1 VSRFHGAA
9 AAIGAAWG
17 AAGYAV
23 LWGLTPIVVH
33 RPFVVSF
40 LGTVLLAPVRVVLFG
55 IRIVE
60 ERIVDSPLDFSA
72 NHGWIG
78 FLSAAVGAALVV
90 GSFVVA
96 RWGRRTW
103 PGRRLEA
110 RSGRPAGRRRPAPR

>member
-1 VSRFHGAA
+1 MSRFHVAA

-23 LWGLTPIVVH
+23 LWGFTPIVVH

-96 RWGRRTW
+96 RWGRRTLA
-103 PGRRLEA
+103 RASA
-110 RSGRPAGRRRPAPR
+110 RS

>member
-1 VSRFHGAA
+1 VSGLQVAA

-40 LGTVLLAPVRVVLFG
+40 VGTMLLAPVRVVLLG

-60 ERIVDSPLDFSA
+60 ERVVESPLDFSG

-78 FLSAAVGAALVV
+78 LLAAAVGAALVV
-90 GSFVVA
+90 GTLEVA
-96 RWGRRTW
+96 RWGRRTLS
-103 PGRRLEA
+103 RRSA
-110 RSGRPAGRRRPAPR
+110 RS

>member
-1 VSRFHGAA
+1 VSRLHLVG

-23 LWGLTPIVVH
+23 LWGFTPIVVH

-55 IRIVE
+55 IRLVE
-60 ERIVDSPLDFSA
+60 ERVVKSPLDFST

-78 FLSAAVGAALVV
+78 ILSAAVGAALVV

-96 RWGRRTW
+96 RWGRRTLAA
-103 PGRRLEA
+103 RRLEA
-110 RSGRPAGRRRPAPR
+110 RSGHPVGRRRSAPR